1 MQVTEVSAEGLK
13 REFKVVVPKAE
24 LDSRLNK
31 RLEEMK
37 GTTQIRGFRPG
48 KVPLQHLRRLV
59 GRQTMSQ
66 IVNDIVREQTDSL
79 LKERGERA
87 AQTPVVDLPEDEK
100 EAERILDAK
109 ADLYYSMR
117 YEVLPRVTLG
127 DFKTIAVER
136 PVIPVSDDDVNRQV
150 ELLARNAATYTTK
163 DGAAKDGDR
172 VTIDYVGRLGD
183 TPFEGGSDTDSRLI
197 LGPKQFIPGFEE
209 QLIGVKAGDKKTIN
223 VTFPADYGA
232 AKLAGQE
239 AKFDITV
246 KEVAEPDS
254 IAITDELATKL
265 GVETVDKLREAVKR
279 QLDAQNEPLVRQRV
293 KRQLLDALDT
303 MHQFEAPP
311 TMVQQEFDAIWR
323 EVNADLARNNRTFA
337 DEKTTEEEAKAY
349 YQKIANRRVRLGLV
363 LAEIGDKNKIDVTD
377 AELQRAL
384 TAEIRRNPGQEK
396 ELVAFYQNNPG
407 NLSRLRAPL
416 FEEKVVD
423 FLLELVK
430 VTHKQTTRQE
440 LQAQMT
446 ADDEASA

>member
-117 YEVLPRVTLG
+117 YEVLPRVQLG
-127 DFKTIAVER
+127 DFKTVAVER

-163 DGAAKDGDR
+163 ER
-172 VTIDYVGRLGD
+172 
-183 TPFEGGSDTDSRLI
+183 
-197 LGPKQFIPGFEE
+197 
-209 QLIGVKAGDKKTIN
+209 
-223 VTFPADYGA
+223 
-232 AKLAGQE
+232 
-239 AKFDITV
+239 
-246 KEVAEPDS
+246 
-254 IAITDELATKL
+254 
-265 GVETVDKLREAVKR
+265 
-279 QLDAQNEPLVRQRV
+279 
-293 KRQLLDALDT
+293 
-303 MHQFEAPP
+303 
-311 TMVQQEFDAIWR
+311 
-323 EVNADLARNNRTFA
+323 
-337 DEKTTEEEAKAY
+337 
-349 YQKIANRRVRLGLV
+349 
-363 LAEIGDKNKIDVTD
+363 
-377 AELQRAL
+377 
-384 TAEIRRNPGQEK
+384 
-396 ELVAFYQNNPG
+396 
-407 NLSRLRAPL
+407 
-416 FEEKVVD
+416 
-423 FLLELVK
+423 
-430 VTHKQTTRQE
+430 
-440 LQAQMT
+440 
-446 ADDEASA
+446 

>member
-117 YEVLPRVTLG
+117 YEVLPRVQLG
-127 DFKTIAVER
+127 DFKTVAVER

-163 DGAAKDGDR
+163 ERAAKDGDR

-197 LGPKQFIPGFEE
+197 LGSKQFIPGFED

-232 AKLAGQE
+232 ANLAGQE
-239 AKFDITV
+239 AKFDINV

-254 IAITDELATKL
+254 IAINDELATKL

-303 MHQFEAPP
+303 LHQFEAPP
-311 TMVQQEFDAIWR
+311 TMVEQEFDAIWR

-407 NLSRLRAPL
+407 NLARLRAPL

-430 VTHKQTTRQE
+430 VTDKQMTRQE
-440 LQAQMT
+440 LQAQM
-446 ADDEASA
+446 AAEDEATA